1 MGDSVVMQEA
11 VLMLPRA
18 GEACVGLI
26 PLLIKLDTKSKECVS
41 CFRVWV
47 ILIHMW
53 KKKKPMWKHVEM
65 QDSYVRKQILRDFM
79 CHASFPPSTP
89 ISPSRETVPCR
100 LTTAIMPILKTR

>member
-18 GEACVGLI
+18 GEACVC
-26 PLLIKLDTKSKECVS
+26 KLFPGVGHFNPHVE
-41 CFRVWV
+41 
-47 ILIHMW
+47 
-53 KKKKPMWKHVEM
+53 KKKPMWKHVEM

>member
-53 KKKKPMWKHVEM
+53 KKKKANVEACGNAGF
-65 QDSYVRKQILRDFM
+65 I
-79 CHASFPPSTP
+79 CEEANST
-89 ISPSRETVPCR
+89 
-100 LTTAIMPILKTR
+100 

>member
-53 KKKKPMWKHVEM
+53 KKKANVEACGNAGF
-65 QDSYVRKQILRDFM
+65 I
-79 CHASFPPSTP
+79 CEEANST
-89 ISPSRETVPCR
+89 
-100 LTTAIMPILKTR
+100 